1 MDLGTTLIA
10 DAQAAEVVQVGEA
23 ALDDPAL
30 ASEAGAVR
38 GAPAGD
44 QRPDAAPAQET
55 TVLVVVVAAVGQ
67 EAVGLAPWPPALAFD
82 RARVQ
87 GVQERHELG
96 DVVAVAAGQRD
107 RQRDAGTVDQEV
119 VLRA

>member
-55 TVLVVVVAAVGQ
+55 TVLVVVVAAVGEQ
-67 EAVGLAPWPPALAFD
+67 AP
-82 RARVQ
+82 RASQQAPDPSPHRRYGVEQ
-87 GVQERHELG
+87 GQQLR